1 MDLAVKVSFPD
12 TCTLGSAAQMA
23 IFVAFSLLM
32 VSARLT
38 FLAHFRFV
46 LLAATLLFVLG
57 LNHRTVAMLRVPGG
71 QIALIGAAPK
81 EALVKQKVTLEA
93 TGSTTIWLAP
103 AADAWFPASV
113 PLTWPRLLAK
123 TLKFAPQPGA
133 LPDFFRARLLL
144 AALSPQAP

>member
-1 MDLAVKVSFPD
+1 
-12 TCTLGSAAQMA
+12 MA

-57 LNHRTVAMLRVPGG
+57 LNHRTVTTLQVPGG
-71 QIALIGAAPK
+71 QMARIGAAPK
-81 EALVKQKVTLEA
+81 AAVVKQKVTLEA
-93 TGSTTIWLAP
+93 TSSVAVWLAP